1 MHSTGFYEQ
10 AYQHSFRRSP
20 PKLTNYI
27 SPLQWDA
34 DIQKCL
40 EALKNLPKTVFN
52 ILLPPPP
59 PMDVEQATSS
69 SASLPPTATS
79 LPPMAPMSV

>member
-1 MHSTGFYEQ
+1 M
-10 AYQHSFRRSP
+10 
-20 PKLTNYI
+20 
-27 SPLQWDA
+27 
-34 DIQKCL
+34 
-40 EALKNLPKTVFN
+40 VFN

-79 LPPMAPMSV
+79 LLPMAPMSVQPPITAQPPLVTATCPIFGAAPPAGTLLHFEP